1 MLVIQ
6 LLNVPIIIPFR
17 QQKPKSRP
25 SFSQII
31 EELHV
36 IALGEFLKFDYAE
49 YIQMQDS
56 WKTEISFCLDELT
69 KNLQFHSYS
78 HDEVNRIAMM
88 RDEELR

>member
-1 MLVIQ
+1 MLVIK

-31 EELHV
+31 EELNV

-56 WKTEISFCLDELT
+56 WKTEISLCLDGLT
-69 KNLQFHSYS
+69 KNLHFHSNS